1 MSTMRW
7 VPRIVFS
14 ITRPLGCFTPLE
26 AGHRRCPTAAFGSLP
41 LTGFTYIE
49 VLAALVIL
57 SVALIPILTWVPTSI
72 QTKLKTERKTTAIFL
87 AQEKLEEL
95 RHKIINNFGVDYT
108 VVTPNPFDPPY
119 QDFSYTVND
128 NFNTNIKTISVKVW
142 HIEKPDDDTTFYT
155 QVTKR

>member
-1 MSTMRW
+1 MKSYLK
-7 VPRIVFS
+7 S
-14 ITRPLGCFTPLE
+14 KNAFTPLE
-26 AGHRRCPTAAFGSLP
+26 AGHRRCPTVAFGSLP
-41 LTGFTYIE
+41 LTGFTYLE

-95 RHKIINNFGVDYT
+95 RYKIINNFGVDYT
-108 VVTPNPFDPPY
+108 VAAPNPFYPPY

-128 NFNTNIKTISVKVW
+128 NFNSNIKTISVKVW